1 MKRMLSMLMFA
12 ALLPS
17 VATAAEV
24 RTRFLVTA
32 TVTPRVAFETVAQ
45 PATFLVETA
54 DLERGYV
61 DLSATY
67 RVRNNDPAGYL
78 LRLTPRTALAGQ
90 VTVTGLASPVGA
102 VDDVVEVAQPA
113 SMMPSELAIRIRVR
127 LDPGLAPGEY
137 PLPVGLTAT
146 TL

>member
-1 MKRMLSMLMFA
+1 MKRTLSMLMLA
-12 ALLPS
+12 MLLPS

-24 RTRFLVTA
+24 RTRFTVTA
-32 TVTPRVAFETVAQ
+32 IVTPRVAFETVAQ
-45 PATFLVETA
+45 PATFRVEAT

-61 DLSATY
+61 DLNATY

-78 LRLTPRTALAGQ
+78 LRLAPRTALAGQ
-90 VTVTGLASPVGA
+90 VTVTGLASPVTA

-113 SMMPSELAIRIRVR
+113 SMVPSELAIRIRVH

-137 PLPVGLTAT
+137 PLPVAVSAG